1 MIRTRRNIF
10 LRIISAIVL
19 FFLILMLLLSIPSV
33 QTFLGR
39 YATNQ
44 INATYGTAINVEKVG
59 IQFNGDL
66 ELKNILIKDHHNDTL
81 IAADE
86 LNSSLL
92 DFAKIKT
99 NALVFDDIDLYNL
112 RFNIKTYKG
121 EKNEGRSCNQPRNT
135 FSLKQIDIANVVGAK
150 NNDEQQTPDLN
161 AAQSNDEPRRPFH
174 SAYCDD

>member
-1 MIRTRRNIF
+1 
-10 LRIISAIVL
+10 
-19 FFLILMLLLSIPSV
+19 MLLLSIPGV

-99 NALVFDDIDLYNL
+99 NALVLTTLIYTICASTSKP
-112 RFNIKTYKG
+112 IK
-121 EKNEGRSCNQPRNT
+121 
-135 FSLKQIDIANVVGAK
+135 AK
-150 NNDEQQTPDLN
+150 RTPI
-161 AAQSNDEPRRPFH
+161 
-174 SAYCDD
+174 

>member
-1 MIRTRRNIF
+1 
-10 LRIISAIVL
+10 
-19 FFLILMLLLSIPSV
+19 MLLLSIPGV

-121 EKNEGRSCNQPRNT
+121 EEDSN
-135 FSLKQIDIANVVGAK
+135 LDIFADSFKVDK
-150 NNDEQQTPDLN
+150 KKSD
-161 AAQSNDEPRRPFH
+161 SPFVL
-174 SAYCDD
+174 SSKDVTI